1 MISDRFIQNLEFY
14 IKEAK
19 LKKKNVNIFHIKII
33 PGRIDNKKKQT
44 KQTKLVK

>member
-19 LKKKNVNIFHIKII
+19 LKKNVNIFHIKII